1 MTYNPPYYAALIE
14 DCGFGKAQDL
24 YAYEMDV
31 AILAKLVER
40 YKPAVMSALEGGG
53 LSVRWLDPSRFDEEI
68 RTYLELYNSALEGTW
83 GFTPLQ
89 EGEVKHIAAELRH
102 VIAPEFVAFA
112 MVGGKTVGA
121 VLALLDYNQIIRK
134 LNGRLFPFGLFRLM
148 WGKERINV
156 ARALT
161 VTMLP
166 AFQQSGFAIVLLD
179 RLVEAAKPW
188 GLTGWEFSWVLE
200 SNTSSRG
207 TLMRAG
213 TKLAKTYGST
223 TGRCEAD
230 GSRASARRVPTARF
244 HESTASGAR
253 GRPAQL
259 PPRFCR
265 RARPRTREQFGDLV
279 AADPPRVPTDPRNDV
294 AAKAGHPHQPS
305 RDTND
310 TRQPFLECVSN
321 RDADLDMRKILRAG
335 EVDAAPRAV
344 GHKALA
350 VLRSEDD
357 AFDKVRHSDERDAPV
372 AVPVHD
378 VDTGSSDGVE
388 YFVHRAVACTEHGAR
403 TNNRDRQRA
412 GVPRGRLLASEFAA
426 PIVRD
431 RQRRIAF
438 HSRRLA
444 RRPRSGER

>member
-1 MTYNPPYYAALIE
+1 MNDAVTVRAVTSWRDRRRFQRLPWTIYAGDPNWVPPILAQERLLLGWGRHPFFDNAEMVTLLAERRGKVVGRVAVFVNYVHNQKYDEKRGFFGFFECIDDLAVAHGLFDAGRAWLLQRGMTAWRGPVNPSLNYTCGLLVDGFGQPPVFLMTYNPPYYAALIE

-53 LSVRWLDPSRFDEEI
+53 LSVRRLDPSRFDEEI

-148 WGKERINV
+148 WGKKRINV

-188 GLTGWEFSWVLE
+188 GLTGWELSWVLE

-207 TLMRAG
+207 TLERAG
-213 TKLAKTYGST
+213 TKLAKTY
-223 TGRCEAD
+223 RIYD
-230 GSRASARRVPTARF
+230 RA
-244 HESTASGAR
+244 
-253 GRPAQL
+253 L
-259 PPRFCR
+259 
-265 RARPRTREQFGDLV
+265 
-279 AADPPRVPTDPRNDV
+279 
-294 AAKAGHPHQPS
+294 
-305 RDTND
+305 
-310 TRQPFLECVSN
+310 
-321 RDADLDMRKILRAG
+321 
-335 EVDAAPRAV
+335 
-344 GHKALA
+344 
-350 VLRSEDD
+350 
-357 AFDKVRHSDERDAPV
+357 
-372 AVPVHD
+372 
-378 VDTGSSDGVE
+378 
-388 YFVHRAVACTEHGAR
+388 
-403 TNNRDRQRA
+403 
-412 GVPRGRLLASEFAA
+412 
-426 PIVRD
+426 
-431 RQRRIAF
+431 
-438 HSRRLA
+438 
-444 RRPRSGER
+444 

>member
-1 MTYNPPYYAALIE
+1 LVDGFGQPPVFLMTYNPPYYSALIE

-40 YKPAVMSALEGGG
+40 YKPTVMSALEGGG

-148 WGKERINV
+148 WGKKRINV

-188 GLTGWEFSWVLE
+188 GLTGWELSWVLE
-200 SNTSSRG
+200 SNTNSRG
-207 TLMRAG
+207 TLGRAG
-213 TKLAKTYGST
+213 TKLAKTY
-223 TGRCEAD
+223 RIYD
-230 GSRASARRVPTARF
+230 RA
-244 HESTASGAR
+244 
-253 GRPAQL
+253 L
-259 PPRFCR
+259 
-265 RARPRTREQFGDLV
+265 
-279 AADPPRVPTDPRNDV
+279 
-294 AAKAGHPHQPS
+294 
-305 RDTND
+305 
-310 TRQPFLECVSN
+310 
-321 RDADLDMRKILRAG
+321 
-335 EVDAAPRAV
+335 
-344 GHKALA
+344 
-350 VLRSEDD
+350 
-357 AFDKVRHSDERDAPV
+357 
-372 AVPVHD
+372 
-378 VDTGSSDGVE
+378 
-388 YFVHRAVACTEHGAR
+388 
-403 TNNRDRQRA
+403 
-412 GVPRGRLLASEFAA
+412 
-426 PIVRD
+426 
-431 RQRRIAF
+431 
-438 HSRRLA
+438 
-444 RRPRSGER
+444 